1 MTSFQ
6 HLPGRDR
13 LLCRAPPDLV
23 PVIAS
28 RDDFLALM
36 KPQWLVVKDI
46 MYVIYMNSLHFYEVP
61 PGSAGAL
68 SFRLTQPVLGPSPES
83 TSKHR
88 RSPFSSSLAVWTLID
103 CQSRKKREN
112 SEKLFEIKND
122 TKSTFSGFTD

>member
-1 MTSFQ
+1 MSSTMTSFQ

-23 PVIAS
+23 PVIAF

-88 RSPFSSSLAVWTLID
+88 RSPFSSSLAVWTL
-103 CQSRKKREN
+103 KRN
-112 SEKLFEIKND
+112 CSTGRFFFPLKEIVRNQKRYV
-122 TKSTFSGFTD
+122 